1 MVALL
6 ASILIPKPAAFAATT
21 GHKTPAKPELNVV
34 VIGDLYSY
42 GYATSS
48 AAALRKSV
56 PPTLQAL
63 NEVQAANRGVKLNV
77 LFIPVPVAGNQAELP
92 ALIRAVRDSSVVI
105 VGVGGGNAA
114 LAGPMRSV
122 LFDSAAP
129 ARAFPQ
135 LMTRFYDGYYLSAQT
150 ALLDAVASLAAPGT
164 SIVTIGYPA
173 ISTEQGAS
181 GFAWWSPFTWGTV
194 SQQQANMSDQLIAA
208 LNTANQQATSI
219 VAATHAG
226 LHFLDADL
234 SGALSSSQQ
243 GPKGP
248 VLTAIGNDLL
258 PYISQAVDNE
268 LVARDVDGAQSA
280 LPSTPV
286 PPWKL
291 HVVFPIPTQTTV
303 VSTGRA
309 SSRTSQAQT
318 PPPQNNQANPASPVY
333 QPPSFPG
340 LLVTPLVPVAA
351 SPPEGTAPTAQGS
364 GNGNEQ
370 PTGNAQDSG
379 LPAANV
385 KPAGTTVPAQQPTA
399 PQSPSP
405 QLPIALPVLPA
416 LSTALP
422 EPLTPAPNPDATD
435 PGKDPSPAGGK
446 GTSPTAA
453 IPNTG
458 DAPVTGA
465 VPTTTAVPPVAG
477 SAPVTGGA
485 PTSWNAP
492 VVGAVPV
499 TEGAQPTG
507 TAPAANTGS
516 APATNT
522 GSTGAAS
529 VTGTVPTTMA
539 GATTGAAPT
548 SGTAPAIGAGS
559 ATGTTPTTT
568 SGTATTTDTGATSG
582 AASVTGNAPPTG
594 AAPSTSAG
602 ATTEATP
609 TTTAGTATT
618 SGAGSTTEA
627 TPTTGSAPATDT
639 ASTGVTGATNTG
651 TTTGAAPTTA
661 TGAATTGIAP
671 TTGSASA
678 ATTAGT
684 VTGTAPATGSAP
696 ATTVGAANGAAP
708 AIGTAPTT
716 TVGSGSG
723 PSGSASGSGATAE
736 PSANGTAR
744 ASGAVS

>member
-399 PQSPSP
+399 PKSPSP
-405 QLPIALPVLPA
+405 QVPIALPVLPA

-568 SGTATTTDTGATSG
+568 SGTATT
-582 AASVTGNAPPTG
+582 
-594 AAPSTSAG
+594 
-602 ATTEATP
+602 
-609 TTTAGTATT
+609 